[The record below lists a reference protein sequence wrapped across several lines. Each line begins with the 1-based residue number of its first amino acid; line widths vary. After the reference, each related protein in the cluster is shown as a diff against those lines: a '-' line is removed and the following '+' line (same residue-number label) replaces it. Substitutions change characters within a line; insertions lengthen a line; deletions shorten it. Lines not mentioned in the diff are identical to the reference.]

1 MVPDIETIQQM
12 IDSRYTK
19 LQEQILPEERVGIV
33 PIPHILEKKE
43 NALIEASE
51 TLMMLETER
60 RKDKLEQIKEDFCRH
75 VHNQDDEIFREV
87 IQLIDYKAK
96 GGS

>member
-12 IDSRYTK
+12 IDSQYTK
-19 LQEQILPEERVGIV
+19 LQEQILLEERVGIV
-33 PIPHILEKKE
+33 PIPHILQKKE
-43 NALIEASE
+43 NDLVEASE

-75 VHNQDDEIFREV
+75 IHNQDDEIFREV
-87 IQLIDYKAK
+87 IQIIEYKAK

>member
-33 PIPHILEKKE
+33 PIPHPLQKKE
-43 NALIEASE
+43 NDLIEASE

-60 RKDKLEQIKEDFCRH
+60 RKDKLERIKEDFCRH